1 MKCHITYL
9 CHLPAF
15 YSHRNLIGI
24 SSEPHRNLAIGFLH
38 FFREKYFVDMFK
50 YQPLNVCQICTCQ
63 KKNVSLCP
71 NYTLN
76 INMTKINSNVL
87 SVFITLLLIVVVV
100 VSSLTTSNI
109 VNTLQEEEQK
119 KIELWAEATRQ
130 FILAGEND
138 NIDLLLQVMEGN
150 TTIPVYMVDTNY
162 NLLLSRNVNE
172 PKRNVENFYVEKINE
187 LRATQQPIEVRISDN
202 VMQYIYYEQSSTLRW
217 LAYFP
222 YIQLFVLL
230 ALAGV
235 AAIALLMVQRSEKN
249 SLWVGLSKETAHQLG
264 TPISSLNAWNELL
277 KDNYP
282 NDPLLPQMD
291 EDIRRLQMI
300 AERFSKIGSQPTLEL
315 HEVLPVIQ
323 SAMNYMRARTSSK
336 IEYRLEVNGKS
347 LEAKAMLCVSL
358 FEWVIENICKNAIDS
373 MEGKGSIT
381 INLQHDDSRL
391 YIDITDTGKGIDRR
405 NFKRIFQPGYT
416 SKKRGWGLGLS
427 LGKRIIENYHRGKL
441 FVKQSQLGVGTT
453 FRIILEQ
460 PKDC

>member
-1 MKCHITYL
+1 MN
-9 CHLPAF
+9 
-15 YSHRNLIGI
+15 R
-24 SSEPHRNLAIGFLH
+24 
-38 FFREKYFVDMFK
+38 
-50 YQPLNVCQICTCQ
+50 
-63 KKNVSLCP
+63 
-71 NYTLN
+71 
-76 INMTKINSNVL
+76 INSNIL
-87 SVFITLLLIVVVV
+87 SIGITLLLVIVVV
-100 VSSLTTSNI
+100 VSSLVTSHI
-109 VNTLQEEEQK
+109 VEKFEQEEQK

-162 NLLLSRNVNE
+162 NLLLSRNVPE
-172 PKRNVENFYVEKINE
+172 PKRNVENFYIKKINE
-187 LRATQQPIEVRISDN
+187 LRATQEPIEVRISDS

-217 LAYFP
+217 LSYFP
-222 YIQLFVLL
+222 YIQLVVML
-230 ALAGV
+230 ALAGM

-277 KDNYP
+277 KATYP

-300 AERFSKIGSQPTLEL
+300 AERFSKIGSQPKLEEC
-315 HEVLPVIQ
+315 EVLPVVQ
-323 SAMNYMRARTSSK
+323 SAMDYMRARTSNK
-336 IEYRLEVNGKS
+336 IEYKLAIGDELLAIGDGAR
-347 LEAKAMLCVSL
+347 AMLCAPL

-381 INLQHDDSRL
+381 IEVRREAKGKI

-427 LGKRIIENYHRGKL
+427 LGKRIIEDYHRGEL

-453 FRIILEQ
+453 FRIVLEQ
-460 PKDC
+460 TKDC

>member
-1 MKCHITYL
+1 MNRL
-9 CHLPAF
+9 
-15 YSHRNLIGI
+15 
-24 SSEPHRNLAIGFLH
+24 
-38 FFREKYFVDMFK
+38 
-50 YQPLNVCQICTCQ
+50 
-63 KKNVSLCP
+63 
-71 NYTLN
+71 
-76 INMTKINSNVL
+76 NSNIL
-87 SVFITLLLIVVVV
+87 SIGITLLLVIVVV

-130 FILAGEND
+130 FILADEND

-162 NLLLSRNVNE
+162 NILLSRNVPA
-172 PKRNVENFYVEKINE
+172 PKRNAERFYINKINE

-202 VMQYIYYEQSSTLRW
+202 VMQYIYYETSSTLRW
-217 LAYFP
+217 LSYFP
-222 YIQLFVLL
+222 YIQLIVML
-230 ALAGV
+230 ALAGL

-277 KDNYP
+277 KATYP

-291 EDIRRLQMI
+291 EDIRRPQMI
-300 AERFSKIGSQPTLEL
+300 AERFSKIGSQPKLEEY
-315 HEVLPVIQ
+315 EVLPVVQ
-323 SAMNYMRARTSSK
+323 SAMDYMRARTSNK
-336 IEYRLEVNGKS
+336 IEYRLEVKGERLRAPQNATSVFGDPA
-347 LEAKAMLCVSL
+347 EARAMLCAPL

-381 INLQHDDSRL
+381 IEVRREAKGDEAKGKI

-427 LGKRIIENYHRGKL
+427 LSKRIIEDYHRGKL

-453 FRIILEQ
+453 FRIVLEQ
-460 PKDC
+460 AKDC